1 MKTIRRSH
9 ALSENHPSEI
19 IARGDFS
26 MPNLALPPMKKAL
39 HPEAE
44 HFVSLNHPEEHD
56 PFLLQ
61 NLIIESIR
69 MIEGAD
75 GFVTDQIFTNGHHHI
90 NHRFL
95 DEISIQT
102 GERHLIIGPSFSR
115 VPPFLQSRILDEL
128 VDADVSG
135 VMYDVRDID
144 SGDFAALQPLAKLK
158 IHAKKRITII
168 PVVKDEH
175 QRNALVDTIPFDVVC
190 IAG

>member
-9 ALSENHPSEI
+9 ALSENHLSEI
-19 IARGDFS
+19 IARDDFDI
-26 MPNLALPPMKKAL
+26 PNLALPPMKKAL
-39 HPEAE
+39 HPETE
-44 HFVSLNHPEEHD
+44 YFVSLNHMDEHD

-61 NLIIESIR
+61 NLVIETIR

-75 GFVTDQIFTNGHHHI
+75 GFVTDQIFTNDHHHI

-115 VPPFLQSRILDEL
+115 VPSFLQSRLLDEL

-135 VMYDVRDID
+135 IMFDVRSMDID
-144 SGDFAALQPLAKLK
+144 DFAALQPLAKLK
-158 IHAKKRITII
+158 IHAKKRIAII

-190 IAG
+190 IAD